1 MRLQIDNE
9 YDRLEA
15 VLVHRPG
22 REIERLT
29 HENMGQFLFE
39 DTPYLRRMQDEHDA
53 FVQVMRDHGISVVYL
68 ENLLLEVIA
77 DDAPRDRLVRSVCK
91 TDGVPALADDLIN
104 RSRFSDADLVDVLIA
119 GLTVAE
125 HRRVMGDGGGA
136 TGADDDFLLP
146 PIPNMYFTR
155 DPAVVVR
162 DTAISSKMHYPQRI
176 RESVLVRAILEDHPE
191 FRDNVITYG
200 GTDEPL
206 EDRPFTIEGG
216 DVVILSPEAVL
227 IGASE
232 RTRSETIEKL
242 ATKCFREGG
251 VRRVY
256 EIPIPTERSFMHLDT
271 VFTVLDRGVVLWYPP
286 VMTDLKYIRR
296 YEPAGDDTVARRMV
310 EDRSFLDVLRA
321 EFDCDVTVID
331 TAGGEGHFAM
341 REQRADGTNAFAIA
355 PRVVIAYE
363 RNERTIAA
371 LEAQG
376 VTCLCIDDSELV
388 RGMGGPRCM
397 TMPLRRAES

>member
-29 HENMGQFLFE
+29 HENMRQFLFE

-68 ENLLLEVIA
+68 DNLLLEVLA
-77 DDAPRDRLVRSVCK
+77 EDAPRDRLVRSVCK
-91 TDGVPALADDLIN
+91 ADGVPALVDDLSD
-104 RSRFSDADLVDVLIA
+104 RSRFSDVELLDALIA
-119 GLTVAE
+119 GLTVGA
-125 HRRVMGDGGGA
+125 HRRVMGGGRA

-176 RESVLVRAILEDHPE
+176 RESLLVRAILEDHPE

-216 DVVILSPEAVL
+216 DVIILSPEAVL

-242 ATKCFREGG
+242 ATNCFREGG

-271 VFTVLDRGVVLWYPP
+271 VFTVLDRGVVL
-286 VMTDLKYIRR
+286 
-296 YEPAGDDTVARRMV
+296 
-310 EDRSFLDVLRA
+310 
-321 EFDCDVTVID
+321 
-331 TAGGEGHFAM
+331 
-341 REQRADGTNAFAIA
+341 
-355 PRVVIAYE
+355 
-363 RNERTIAA
+363 
-371 LEAQG
+371 
-376 VTCLCIDDSELV
+376 
-388 RGMGGPRCM
+388 
-397 TMPLRRAES
+397 